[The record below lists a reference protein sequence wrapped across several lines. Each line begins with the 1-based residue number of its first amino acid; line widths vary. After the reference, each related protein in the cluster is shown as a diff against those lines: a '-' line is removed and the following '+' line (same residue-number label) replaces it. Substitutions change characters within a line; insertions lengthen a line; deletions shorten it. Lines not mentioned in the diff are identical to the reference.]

1 MNAAACGLQR
11 YVLRLALTPTLLT
24 VVLLSFTVPKIY
36 ELKKHEIDSAAHT
49 GYKKVRETMLL
60 ML

>member
-1 MNAAACGLQR
+1 MSKLI
-11 YVLRLALTPTLLT
+11 PTLFLLA

-49 GYKKVRETMLL
+49 GFKKVRRECAWLAV
-60 ML
+60 